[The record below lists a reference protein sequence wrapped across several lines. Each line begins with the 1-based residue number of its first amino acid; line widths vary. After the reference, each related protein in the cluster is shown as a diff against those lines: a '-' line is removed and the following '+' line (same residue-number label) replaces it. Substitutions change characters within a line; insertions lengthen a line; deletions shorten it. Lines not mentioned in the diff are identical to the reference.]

1 MKLSRKISISQLASL
16 LLICFLLIS
25 SFSIAQNITEIKGSV
40 IDTETNDPLVF
51 ATLVIKGTNIST
63 VTNTNGK
70 FILKAPI
77 DTQNKIL
84 SVSYLGYKEKEITI
98 SSLKKKNNKIKLEE
112 SATVLAEIDLINLP
126 KDAETLV
133 KKSLKKRGENYLN
146 IDATMTAFYRE
157 TIKKRHKDAS
167 LSEAVIKIHK
177 RPYESNRRDVIELIK
192 SRKSTNYDR
201 LDTIALKLQG
211 GPFNTLYTDLMKY
224 PEYIFS
230 ENNLSHYNF
239 SFERSTQTNNDLVY
253 VVNFEQKADV
263 DGVHYF
269 GKLFIDA
276 DTYALT
282 SANYSLNV
290 ENREEASK
298 FFVRKKPK
306 KATVYP
312 TEANYQVNYRVKD
325 GKWYYGYGHIKLSF
339 VVKWEN
345 KWFKSR
351 YTLQSEMAI
360 TDWKHNPSGVELKH
374 RHRLKPNVILLDET
388 SGFSDPEF
396 WGEYNIIEPERS
408 IESAIKKIQKQLKK
422 VKP

>member
-1 MKLSRKISISQLASL
+1 MKLSRKISINKLASK

-25 SFSIAQNITEIKGSV
+25 SFSFAQNITEIKGSV
-40 IDTETNDPLVF
+40 IDTETNDPLAF

-77 DTQNKIL
+77 DTQNKII
-84 SVSYLGYKEKEITI
+84 SITYLGYKEKEIAL

-133 KKSLKKRGENYLN
+133 RKSLKKRGENYLN

-192 SRKSTNYDR
+192 SRKSTNYAR